1 MGLTSLPVNIS
12 QPADAKKSKTLKF
25 LIDSGAIYSV
35 VPTSVLKE
43 LGINPDEEREFIL
56 ANGQTMKRSIGVAT
70 FRYKGR
76 TGGAPVVFGKKDDS
90 TLLGATT
97 LEAMGF
103 VLNPFKRDLLP
114 LPMILG

>member
-1 MGLTSLPVNIS
+1 MGKTHLPITIS
-12 QPADAKKSKTLKF
+12 HPTNAKKSKTVDF

-35 VPTSVLKE
+35 VPSSVLKS
-43 LGINPDEEREFIL
+43 LDIKPDEEREFVL
-56 ANGQTMKRSIGVAT
+56 ANGQKMKRKLGIGR
-70 FRYKGR
+70 FSYKGR
-76 TGGAPVVFGKKDDS
+76 IGGASVIFGEKDDS
-90 TLLGATT
+90 ILLGATT